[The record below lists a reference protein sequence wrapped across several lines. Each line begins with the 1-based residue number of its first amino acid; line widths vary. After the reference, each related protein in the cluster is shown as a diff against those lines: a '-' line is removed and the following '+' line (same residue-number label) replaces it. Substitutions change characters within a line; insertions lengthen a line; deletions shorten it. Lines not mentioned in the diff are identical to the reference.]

1 MLYMIV
7 VFFFFRIPPSLFS
20 VHLLVTQVLSH
31 SLMWHH
37 GKQAIQGVFF
47 FLGNLST
54 VFFFFFSSSHIL
66 LCVLDDLKPRHRFDR
81 MRTCSVQAPLRN

>member
-47 FLGNLST
+47 FW
-54 VFFFFFSSSHIL
+54 VICRQFFFSSSL
-66 LCVLDDLKPRHRFDR
+66 LLTFS
-81 MRTCSVQAPLRN
+81 SVFSMI